1 MTGPLNREWQ
11 RYSIEKHTGKA
22 LSHLLRNAFG
32 VK

>member
-1 MTGPLNREWQ
+1 MTGPLDREWQ
-11 RYSIEKHTGKA
+11 RYSIEKHTDKA